1 MKISAG
7 HLGVVMSLVVASFAT
22 GCASQQAPKTPT
34 EVITATHTELAH
46 TIEPAAVEE
55 WRSVSA
61 LLEPG
66 LDAKLMDSANPYE
79 TKTADLGIAPE
90 KESLVPVRTWGSG
103 VLPAKVI
110 APALP
115 DMLDGR
121 E

>member
-7 HLGVVMSLVVASFAT
+7 HLGVVMSLVLAAFGAT
-22 GCASQQAPKTPT
+22 GCASQQAAKTPT
-34 EVITATHTELAH
+34 EVISATHTELAH

-66 LDAKLMDSANPYE
+66 LDAKLMDSTNPYE
-79 TKTADLGIAPE
+79 SKAEIGFD
-90 KESLVPVRTWGSG
+90 KEALVPVRTWGNG
-103 VLPAKVI
+103 IPAKVMQ
-110 APALP
+110 PALP
-115 DMLDGR
+115 EMLDAR